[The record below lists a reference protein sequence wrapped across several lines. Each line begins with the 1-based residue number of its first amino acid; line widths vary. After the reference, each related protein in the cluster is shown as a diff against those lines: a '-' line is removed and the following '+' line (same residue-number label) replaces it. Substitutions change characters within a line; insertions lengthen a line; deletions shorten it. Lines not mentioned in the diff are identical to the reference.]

1 MVYMINRTLDKRYT
15 ILEHIGG
22 GGMADVYRAH
32 DKLLDRFVAVKILRS
47 QFAND
52 EEFVARFRREAQAAA
67 RLSHHNIVNMYD
79 VGQDH
84 EVHYIVMEYIQGETL
99 KERIMRE
106 PIPIETAVRIAIDI
120 AEGLEHAHQ
129 NNLVHCD
136 IKPHNILMTRAGRIK
151 VSDFGI
157 AKAVSS
163 ATMQHTGTI
172 IGSVHYFSPE
182 QAKGEAVGAK
192 SDIYSLGVV
201 LYEMLTGSVPFNG
214 ETAISIALQHLQDEP
229 RPIRETRPEVPPS
242 LEAIVLKAMAKDVNN
257 RFNDISEMIVDLKSV
272 KNYLRDDSTR
282 QLSKGDFPTQI
293 LPRIDDAIVHA
304 SGKPIVGRSVEDQ
317 LTTNHKPKGW
327 IWGLVALLL
336 VGFMIGAFFSFG
348 KFWSNNE
355 VTVNNVV
362 GQKIDIARNI
372 LSNQNLRVSESEA
385 FNDKVPAGY
394 VISQYPEAGIV
405 VKEQRMIV
413 LVISKGGEVAVVPDL
428 RGLNRRDA
436 ELRIKNAGLVVG
448 RVDEQFNTD
457 IPADTIIA
465 QQPRPPA
472 QVNKNTPVDLVIS
485 KGAAGPRKFAVP
497 DFRGTP
503 LNTIG
508 TQFDSLK
515 LKQGKVTEEV
525 SDKYAPGTITG
536 QNPIP
541 ASEVSEGTAIDLTV
555 AKAPVV
561 NTTKKG
567 AVQITVPEGAIRQAV
582 QIIVTDNNGR
592 RVIYENVHKPGD
604 KIEKNV
610 EGIGQVK
617 VQVYSNGVLLQEQA
631 I

>member
-1 MVYMINRTLDKRYT
+1 MINRTLDKRYT

-32 DKLLDRFVAVKILRS
+32 DKLLDRSVAVKILRS

-52 EEFVARFRREAQAAA
+52 EQFVARFRREAQAAA

-79 VGQDH
+79 VGQDA

-157 AKAVSS
+157 AKAVSA

-182 QAKGEAVGAK
+182 QAKGGPVGAK

-229 RPIRETRPEVPPS
+229 RPIREIRPEVPPS
-242 LEAIVLKAMAKDVNN
+242 LEAIVLKAMAKDVDH
-257 RFNDISEMIVDLKSV
+257 RFNDITEMIVDLKSV
-272 KNYLRDDSTR
+272 KNYLRDDNTR

-293 LPRIDDAIVHA
+293 LPRIDEAIVKIPA
-304 SGKPIVGRSVEDQ
+304 KAIVGEPVERQ
-317 LTTNHKPKGW
+317 LAPNHKPKGW
-327 IWGLVALLL
+327 IWGLIALLL

-355 VTVNNVV
+355 VAVNNVV
-362 GQKIDIARNI
+362 GQQIDIARNI

-436 ELRIKNAGLVVG
+436 ELKIKNAGLIVG

-457 IPADTIIA
+457 IPVDTIIA

-472 QVNKNTPVDLVIS
+472 QVNKNTSIDLVIS
-485 KGAAGPRKFAVP
+485 KGAPGPRKFAVP

-503 LNTIG
+503 LTTIG
-508 TQFDSLK
+508 TQLDSLK

-525 SDKYAPGTITG
+525 SDKYQPGTISG
-536 QNPIP
+536 QNPIA
-541 ASEVSEGTAIDLTV
+541 ASEVSEGGVIDLIV
-555 AKAPVV
+555 AKAPIS
-561 NTTKKG
+561 TAAKKG
-567 AVQITVPEGAIRQAV
+567 TVQITVPEGAIRQAV

-592 RVIYENVHKPGD
+592 RTIYENVHKPGD
-604 KIEKNV
+604 KIEKTV
-610 EGIGQVK
+610 EGIGQVR
-617 VQVYSNGVLLQEQA
+617 VQVYSNGVLLQEQT